1 MNKLKDHCKKDGY
14 KYFLTYADNNAIG
27 YFKKQGFHKNI
38 KMPKEQYKEY
48 IKDYDGGTLMEAE
61 IDDKIEYSNLS
72 EILKQQRDCIV
83 KYNKKFLNIKR
94 KYTYQQF
101 EEELKKKNINLNFDN
116 INDNTI
122 NSNNNN
128 NIINNNDKTND
139 IEISR
144 ELFDCLPGVK
154 EAGWTY
160 EEYIKQCEKE
170 KEGENE
176 NFLNQCMNII
186 NLLKSQEKSRE
197 FREPVDEKQA
207 PLYYEKITEPMD
219 LKTLEK
225 GVESGKYKNKIMFE
239 KDLKKIFDNART
251 YNGHN
256 THYYKDADYLET
268 FIDPFLKKLKDN

>member
-1 MNKLKDHCKKDGY
+1 M
-14 KYFLTYADNNAIG
+14 
-27 YFKKQGFHKNI
+27 
-38 KMPKEQYKEY
+38 
-48 IKDYDGGTLMEAE
+48 
-61 IDDKIEYSNLS
+61 
-72 EILKQQRDCIV
+72 
-83 KYNKKFLNIKR
+83 
-94 KYTYQQF
+94 
-101 EEELKKKNINLNFDN
+101 
-116 INDNTI
+116 
-122 NSNNNN
+122 
-128 NIINNNDKTND
+128 
-139 IEISR
+139 
-144 ELFDCLPGVK
+144 K

-176 NFLNQCMNII
+176 NFLKQCMNII